1 MWRLKPREW
10 PPYLRY
16 LWLRVRR
23 PRVRLDGVAYL
34 GARVDI
40 VAKRGHGRLRLGS
53 NCRVGNDSA
62 IRAHEGSV
70 HIGDKTVLGARV
82 TVNAYL
88 DVVIG
93 ASTLIA
99 DDVYIIDFDHRTGDV
114 SVPIMDQGIVK
125 APVRIGRD
133 CWLGTKVV
141 VTPGVRI
148 GDGAVVAAAAVVTKD
163 VEPYSIVAG
172 VPAAVIGHRDRGVA
186 VKTP

>member
-1 MWRLKPREW
+1 MWRLKPSEW

-16 LWLRVRR
+16 LWLRLRR
-23 PRVRLDGVAYL
+23 PKVHCDGIAYL
-34 GARVDI
+34 GARVDV
-40 VAKRGHGRLRLGS
+40 VAKRGHGRLRFGS
-53 NCRVGNDSA
+53 GCRIGHDSA
-62 IRAHEGSV
+62 IRAHEGDV
-70 HIGDKTVLGARV
+70 RIGDHAVLGARV

-93 ASTLIA
+93 ESTLIA
-99 DDVYIIDFDHRTGDV
+99 DDVYIIDFDHRIDDLD
-114 SVPIMDQGIVK
+114 VPIKDQGIVK

-163 VEPYSIVAG
+163 VEPYAIVAG
-172 VPAAVIGHRDRGVA
+172 VPATVIGHRGRA
-186 VKTP
+186 RAETA